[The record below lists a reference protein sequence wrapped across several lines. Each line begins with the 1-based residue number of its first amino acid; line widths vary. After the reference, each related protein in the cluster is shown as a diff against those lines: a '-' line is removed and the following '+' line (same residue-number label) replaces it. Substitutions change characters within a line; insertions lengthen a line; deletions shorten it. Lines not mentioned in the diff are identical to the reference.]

1 MSTLPSGFSRH
12 RWTGFSLLA
21 CTFVLGFFHRIAPGV
36 VANDLMLSFG
46 ISAAALGTL
55 ASVYYYIYTALQI
68 PSGILSDTLGPR
80 YTVSVAGL
88 VAAAGAVVFGLAE
101 DFTTASVGRMMVGLG
116 ASFTFVGLMKFNTQW
131 FEEHRYGMASGLTLL
146 IGNAGA
152 VLAAT
157 PLALLM
163 DFATWRQAFVGIGAV
178 GVVLA
183 LLTLLL
189 LRNTPQD
196 AGYPDILT
204 LQGKKPHGHSQRHWS
219 RELYGT
225 LSNRHIWPGFVV
237 MFGVI
242 GTTLAFVGLW
252 VVPLMQDVHGLS
264 RTSAAN
270 CATIMLLCTALGSFF
285 AGSVSD
291 ALGRRKPMAVICAL
305 GALLGWLGLLYLPWG
320 PGWSSWLLLG
330 LIGLC
335 TGGCTV
341 SYAIAKEVAPPLF
354 AGMAIALVNTGLFAG
369 AAFAQPVFGWAMDVL
384 WQGQMADGVR
394 LYSWADYQRGLY
406 LSAGLSLLGLLAALG
421 LKETWCRNLSL
432 SPSFNQSR

>member
-1 MSTLPSGFSRH
+1 MPTLPPGFARH
-12 RWTGFSLLA
+12 RWTGFTLLA
-21 CTFVLGFFHRIAPGV
+21 LTFVLGFFHRIAPGV
-36 VANDLMLSFG
+36 VAPDLMASFG

-68 PSGILSDTLGPR
+68 PSGIMSDTLGPR
-80 YTVSVAGL
+80 YTVSAAGL
-88 VAAAGAVVFGLAE
+88 IAAAGAVVFGLAE
-101 DFTTASVGRMMVGLG
+101 DFTTASIGRLMVGLG

-157 PLALLM
+157 PLAVLM
-163 DFATWRQAFVGIGAV
+163 NYASWRQAFVGIGVV
-178 GVVLA
+178 GLVLA

-189 LRNTPQD
+189 LRNKPQD
-196 AGYPDILT
+196 AGFPDMLS
-204 LQGKKPHGHSQRHWS
+204 LQGKDAHPHSQRHWS

-252 VVPLMQDVHGLS
+252 LVPMMQDVHGLS
-264 RTSAAN
+264 RTAAAN
-270 CATIMLLCTALGSFF
+270 CATIMLLSTALGSFF

-291 ALGRRKPMAVICAL
+291 ALGRRKPMAIICAL
-305 GALLGWLGLLYLPWG
+305 LATLGWLGLLYLPWG
-320 PGWSSWLLLG
+320 PGWSSWLLLS

-335 TGGCTV
+335 AGGCTV
-341 SYAIAKEVAPPLF
+341 AYAIAKEVAPPLF
-354 AGMAIALVNTGLFAG
+354 AGMAIAVVNTGLFAG
-369 AAFAQPVFGWAMDVL
+369 AAFAQPLFGWAMDVL
-384 WQGQMADGVR
+384 WQGEMVDGLRV
-394 LYSWADYQRGLY
+394 YSAEDYRRGLY
-406 LSAGLSLLGLLAALG
+406 LSAGLSLMGLLAALG
-421 LKETWCRNLSL
+421 LKETWCRNVSL
-432 SPSFNQSR
+432 RSPVSAQ